1 MLEILFIAV
10 SLAMDAFAVSVSSG
24 ISVRG
29 FSWRQAVKLG
39 IWFGA
44 FQFAMPLLGWFAG
57 SSISAYIVAVDHYIA
72 FGLLAFIGE
81 RMVWEALSSP
91 CGVEPGPTELSARRL
106 AGLALA
112 TSIDALAVGV
122 SMAFIEVDI
131 LLAAGIIGLVAFT
144 FSILG
149 GLLGRRLGCLFQR
162 RAEVLGGLV
171 LIGIGI
177 KILWEHLSV

>member
-1 MLEILFIAV
+1 
-10 SLAMDAFAVSVSSG
+10 MDAFAVSVSSG

-72 FGLLAFIGE
+72 FGLLAFIGG

-91 CGVEPGPTELSARRL
+91 CGVEPGPTELSARR
-106 AGLALA
+106 
-112 TSIDALAVGV
+112 
-122 SMAFIEVDI
+122 
-131 LLAAGIIGLVAFT
+131 
-144 FSILG
+144 
-149 GLLGRRLGCLFQR
+149 
-162 RAEVLGGLV
+162 
-171 LIGIGI
+171 
-177 KILWEHLSV
+177 

>member
-1 MLEILFIAV
+1 MNLWERL
-10 SLAMDAFAVSVSSG
+10 SLDM
-24 ISVRG
+24 
-29 FSWRQAVKLG
+29 
-39 IWFGA
+39 
-44 FQFAMPLLGWFAG
+44 
-57 SSISAYIVAVDHYIA
+57 
-72 FGLLAFIGE
+72 
-81 RMVWEALSSP
+81 
-91 CGVEPGPTELSARRL
+91 EPGPTELSARRL

-122 SMAFIEVDI
+122 TMAFIEVDI
-131 LLAAGIIGLVAFT
+131 LLAAGIIGLVAFI